1 MQSNKQKWAERHE
14 QGLTRLD
21 VATGVQKEAD
31 AARIQ
36 ETIEKANKKSKRQTV
51 NAVAEA
57 IETGKVKKA
66 SKKVISEDAEIVV

>member
-1 MQSNKQKWAERHE
+1 MLTNRQKWADRHA

-21 VATGVQKEAD
+21 VATGVQKQAD

-36 ETIEKANKKSKRQTV
+36 ETIEKANKKNKRHTV

-57 IETGKVKKA
+57 IETGKAKKA
-66 SKKVISEDAEIVV
+66 SKKDSTEDAEIVV